1 MSPREQLHR
10 LVDRLSDDEATAALA
25 LLEAQLGE
33 EPADWPPAFF
43 GMLHSGQP
51 DLAAR
56 SSEILRQE
64 FGRS

>member
-1 MSPREQLHR
+1 MSPREQLHQ
-10 LVDRLSDDEATAALA
+10 LVDRLSDEEAAAALA
-25 LLEAQLGE
+25 LLQAELGQ
-33 EPADWPPAFF
+33 EPAGWPPAFF

-56 SSEILRQE
+56 SGEILRAE